1 MGREA
6 LKGWMMKLISG
17 DEGYD
22 DEMIDGGNGGDDG
35 DDLEKQRNDGGADLL
50 ALLVEGEVGHRYGS
64 SHAIILGGSPTE
76 AERAMTFT
84 SEMDLE
90 GGGRVVE

>member
-35 DDLEKQRNDGGADLL
+35 DDLEKQ
-50 ALLVEGEVGHRYGS
+50 
-64 SHAIILGGSPTE
+64 
-76 AERAMTFT
+76 
-84 SEMDLE
+84 
-90 GGGRVVE
+90 